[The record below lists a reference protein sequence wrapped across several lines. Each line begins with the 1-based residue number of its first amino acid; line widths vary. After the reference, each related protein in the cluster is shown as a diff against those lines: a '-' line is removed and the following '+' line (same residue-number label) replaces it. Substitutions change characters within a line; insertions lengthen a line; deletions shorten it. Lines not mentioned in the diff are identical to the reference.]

1 MQTVPHSPD
10 QGLLAGP
17 RHTQHAPA
25 PSRRYPDR
33 GLVHL
38 VPALAF
44 GLGGIL
50 YPLYV
55 LVDVFTEANSD
66 PATVAGAPFGAAA
79 AALLAFFAGVFIA
92 SFVTMLA
99 YTVARLGRT
108 RTTLVLQLVGL
119 GTTLLCAVVGIAL
132 VFVVAGM

>member
-1 MQTVPHSPD
+1 MQTVPPTPN
-10 QGLLAGP
+10 QGLVAGH
-17 RHTQHAPA
+17 RHTQHTPA
-25 PSRRYPDR
+25 PPRRHPDR

-44 GLGGIL
+44 GVGGIL
-50 YPLYV
+50 YPLHV
-55 LVDVFTEANSD
+55 LVAVFTEANSD

-79 AALLAFFAGVFIA
+79 AALLAFFAGVLIA

-99 YTVARLGRT
+99 YTVARLGQT

-119 GTTLLCAVVGIAL
+119 GTTLLGAVGGIAL